1 MRRRAPASFLP
12 HAPDARVSEIN
23 VTPLVDVMLVL
34 LVIFI
39 ITAPL
44 LAHSLKLELP
54 QVAAPTVETPP
65 QTLQLAI
72 DAEGRYF
79 WDGQPIAEA
88 ELLARLVEA
97 SKLPVKPEIQL
108 RADKATRYERIA
120 LLLSAAQ
127 EAGLTRLGFVTEPIP
142 PR

>member
-1 MRRRAPASFLP
+1 MKARARPSFLP
-12 HAPDARVSEIN
+12 HTPDARVSEIN

-54 QVAAPTVETPP
+54 EVTAPAADTPP

-72 DAEGRYF
+72 DAEGRYY
-79 WDGQPIAEA
+79 WDGQPVAEA
-88 ELLARLVEA
+88 DLLARLAEA

-120 LLLSAAQ
+120 IVMSAAQ
-127 EAGLTRLGFVTEPIP
+127 EAGLTRLGFVTEPLP
-142 PR
+142 KP